1 MIRIPPSVIN
11 TSSRSI
17 ITSTRTMQSSRGG
30 SMIVR
35 RNKSTLEQR
44 LKNSSSSSSKKIS
57 FLEGDA
63 GAMATRVHHMFTTSL
78 VVAGPLYMVLPE
90 DGSLSRGLGGI
101 LTLNVVAHS
110 WIGMNYCITDYGPKF
125 FPKSFVGPLRMFNAG
140 LAAVTLAGLLQ
151 MSFFSKGGIKGSI
164 AGLWNLPPKKE
175 PEEKK

>member
-44 LKNSSSSSSKKIS
+44 LKNSSSSSKKIS